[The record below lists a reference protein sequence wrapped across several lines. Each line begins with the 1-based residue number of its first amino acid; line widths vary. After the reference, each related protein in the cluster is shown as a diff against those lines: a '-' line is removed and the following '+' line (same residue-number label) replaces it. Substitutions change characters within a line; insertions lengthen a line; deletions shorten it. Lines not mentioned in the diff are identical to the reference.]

1 MATLSLSFTP
11 DSPKSPMSSGPPV
24 SRGSLWSRI
33 KGSELTPETILSAPS
48 LFMKAIR
55 QIPSDEVDSD
65 EARKFISCFMD
76 AGLLN
81 SHKVYDLVVECAK
94 DNNEELAQ
102 ALTEAYVASVAADN
116 SEAPPRTVEKCKQLD
131 AVSVLNLSNGSG
143 QFMVYGWEHCKY
155 HQVASVLSSMS
166 RGWRDDHDFPVAKI
180 FISKA
185 GDPSADT
192 RECTTCEGRNIRQID
207 WDQQNATSL
216 QLTSR
221 TCKTGITNLVRENLL
236 REAEGLPIIPC
247 LFCSDIDGNPY
258 PLEPDD
264 IADRG
269 SVIHNFITTK
279 ELRRVWKL
287 CHHENAMIQRVA
299 KETFQFV
306 KLKRTSREFYALI
319 PQPSPVLDNDR
330 LDALM
335 AARKEDASKTKVAK
349 SDDVNWDKQL
359 TRVAEELEAQT
370 LETSLSETS

>member
-1 MATLSLSFTP
+1 MSTLSLSLTP
-11 DSPKSPMSSGPPV
+11 DSPTKPTSAGPPI

-33 KGSELTPETILSAPS
+33 KGAELTPETIFSAPS

-55 QIPSDEVDSD
+55 QIPPDEVDSE
-65 EARKFISCFMD
+65 EARKFMSCFMD

-81 SHKVYDLVVECAK
+81 SHKIYDLVVECAK
-94 DNNEELAQ
+94 DNNEKLAQ
-102 ALTEAYVASVAADN
+102 ALTEAYVASVAAD
-116 SEAPPRTVEKCKQLD
+116 SSDDLPRSVESCKQLD
-131 AVSVLNLSNGSG
+131 AVSVLNLCNGSG

-155 HQVASVLSSMS
+155 DQVAGVLSSMS
-166 RGWRDDHDFPVAKI
+166 REWRGERDFPIAKI

-185 GDPSADT
+185 GDPIAET

-207 WDQQNATSL
+207 WDQQNATSR

-221 TCKTGITNLVRENLL
+221 ICKTGITNLVRENLL

-258 PLEPDD
+258 PLDPDD
-264 IADRG
+264 IADRD
-269 SVIHNFITTK
+269 SVIHDFITTK

-287 CHHENAMIQRVA
+287 CHHENPMIQRVA

-306 KLKRTSREFYALI
+306 KLKRTSREYYALI

-335 AARKEDASKTKVAK
+335 AARKDHASITKIAK
-349 SDDVNWDKQL
+349 PDDVNWDKQL